1 MGEKCI
7 QHNPASEHPVNIP
20 DFDKVT
26 IGNLAQ
32 RLKEITDN
40 PELAPEEKRAA
51 FWENF
56 NTLTD
61 YPPGLD
67 NRFYWLMDIQ
77 KLLIGANSLEKL
89 LENSTDQVDPEHT
102 MPEVLRNYAAL
113 TFEQHRASFDGIAPD
128 NSDNQQLPSSRVF
141 EKAWHA
147 AKELQPEPA
156 KPADICITPV
166 LLLVTSQE
174 GIRKFEDFDKLLPA
188 LSPEASAIQEKFY
201 DAHQL
206 KDSDER
212 KTALLSVVGE
222 DIAKLSASLEASQ
235 DSETTL
241 FTAFLKLR
249 AAQVTHDLAEL
260 GYYGQEVE
268 NIRQRAVAIK
278 ELSELI
284 TSLEND
290 TRYNTEDPDK
300 AQNLHTLA
308 KYYHWLYGKE
318 QKALEITPP
327 TNPADHL
334 GAVAVS
340 DTTTLQHAA

>member
-7 QHNPASEHPVNIP
+7 QHNPASEHPTDTP
-20 DFDKVT
+20 DFSKMT

-40 PELAPEEKRAA
+40 PELAPEQKRTA

-67 NRFYWLMDIQ
+67 NRFYWLMDVQ

-89 LENSTDQVDPEHT
+89 LESSTDQVDPEHPT
-102 MPEVLRNYAAL
+102 PEVLRNRAAL
-113 TFEQHRASFDGIAPD
+113 AFEQYRASFDGIAP
-128 NSDNQQLPSSRVF
+128 NTPNNPRLPSSRRLERIWRALSDSASFYV
-141 EKAWHA
+141 
-147 AKELQPEPA
+147 
-156 KPADICITPV
+156 CITPALLQLTDNPNPSKTQQQTLSPLQDIKAIFDRANQQTNTEQKIE
-166 LLLVTSQE
+166 LLLDTNE
-174 GIRKFEDFDKLLPA
+174 
-188 LSPEASAIQEKFY
+188 
-201 DAHQL
+201 H
-206 KDSDER
+206 
-212 KTALLSVVGE
+212 
-222 DIAKLSASLEASQ
+222 IADMLAYSK
-235 DSETTL
+235 TTL
-241 FTAFLKLR
+241 FTAFLRLL

-260 GYYGQEVE
+260 GYYGKKEE
-268 NIRQRAVAIK
+268 NIRQRAVAIE

-284 TSLEND
+284 ASLEND
-290 TRYNTEDPDK
+290 ERYNAEDPDK
-300 AQNLHTLA
+300 VQDLYKLA
-308 KYYHWLYGKE
+308 RYFKSLYSKE
-318 QKALEITPP
+318 QEALKNTQP

>member
-7 QHNPASEHPVNIP
+7 QQSSTIEHPVDTP

-40 PELAPEEKRAA
+40 PELAPEQKRTA

-56 NTLTD
+56 NTHTD

-67 NRFYWLMDIQ
+67 NRLYWLMDIQ

-89 LENSTDQVDPEHT
+89 LENSTDQVDPEHPT
-102 MPEVLRNYAAL
+102 PEVLRNYAAL

-128 NSDNQQLPSSRVF
+128 SPDNPQPPSSRVF

-147 AKELQPEPA
+147 AKESQP
-156 KPADICITPV
+156 KLTKSADICITPV
-166 LLLVTSQE
+166 LLEIADGKDASSFIKLWLQE
-174 GIRKFEDFDKLLPA
+174 SSRLSDIQTAFD
-188 LSPEASAIQEKFY
+188 Y
-201 DAHQL
+201 AHRQIDRGQ
-206 KDSDER
+206 K
-212 KTALLSVVGE
+212 AAFLSVVGE
-222 DIAKLSASLEASQ
+222 RIAELLV
-235 DSETTL
+235 DSKTTL
-241 FTAFLKLR
+241 FTAFLRLR

-260 GYYGQEVE
+260 GYYGKKEE
-268 NIRQRAVAIK
+268 NIRQRAVAIE

-284 TSLEND
+284 ASLEND
-290 TRYNTEDPDK
+290 ERYNAEDPDK
-300 AQNLHTLA
+300 VQDLYKLA
-308 KYYHWLYGKE
+308 RYFKSLYSKE

-327 TNPADHL
+327 TNPADRL
-334 GAVAVS
+334 GAAAVS